1 MQKLDWEDLRYFA
14 AVARG
19 GSISAAARE
28 LGVNHSTVLRRI
40 DSLEQ
45 SLGVRLFERLQSGYV
60 MTGAGE
66 TLRGRL
72 GPIEEEIG
80 SAQREVG
87 GLDEELRGSIRLTTT
102 DTLAHGLLM
111 PYLHRFQEAHPAVQ
125 LQLVVNNSFLNLTQ
139 READMA
145 LRPSNTPP
153 ANLVGR
159 KVGALATALYA
170 SHAYLRR
177 ADRDGIA
184 RDDWAAHRWV
194 APDDSLAHLAAAQW
208 LAERVPP
215 SQVAVRTDSLVTM
228 VDAARNGMGVAP
240 LLCMLADR
248 ERALEQLAPPDP
260 RFHTQLWVLS
270 HRDLRNVARI
280 KALSQFLYDALRQD
294 AHVFPA

>member
-28 LGVNHSTVLRRI
+28 LAVNHSTVLRRI

-60 MTGAGE
+60 MTGAGD

-72 GPIEEEIG
+72 AAIEEDIG

-87 GLDEELRGSIRLTTT
+87 GLDEDLRGTIRLTTT

-111 PYLHRFQEAHPAVQ
+111 PYLERFQEAHPAVQ

-170 SHAYLRR
+170 SRAYLRR
-177 ADRDGIA
+177 AARAGVG

-194 APDDSLAHLAAAQW
+194 APDDSLSHLAAAQW
-208 LAERVPP
+208 LAEHVPP
-215 SQVAVRTDSLVTM
+215 AQVALRADSLLTM
-228 VDAARNGMGVAP
+228 VEAARHGMGVAP
-240 LLCMLADR
+240 LLCMLAGR
-248 ERALEQLAPPDP
+248 ERTLEQLAPPDP
-260 RFHTQLWVLS
+260 RFHTQLWVLH

-294 AHVFPA
+294 EHILPA

>member
-1 MQKLDWEDLRYFA
+1 MQNLDWEDLRYFA
-14 AVARG
+14 AVARA
-19 GSISAAARE
+19 GSVAAAARE
-28 LGVNHSTVLRRI
+28 LGVNHSTVLRRL
-40 DSLEQ
+40 DGLECA
-45 SLGVRLFERLQSGYV
+45 LGVRLFERLQSGYV

-80 SAQREVG
+80 SAQRAVG
-87 GLDEELRGSIRLTTT
+87 GLDAALRGTIRLTTT

-111 PYLHRFQEAHPAVQ
+111 PHLQRFQEAHPAVQ

-145 LRPSNTPP
+145 LRPSNAPP

-159 KVGALATALYA
+159 KVGTVATALYA
-170 SHAYLRR
+170 SRAYLRR
-177 ADRDGIA
+177 ARQAGIA

-194 APDDSLAHLAAAQW
+194 APDESLAHLAAAQW
-208 LAERVPP
+208 LAAHVPP
-215 SQVAVRTDSLVTM
+215 GQVALRADSLLTM

-240 LLCMLADR
+240 LLCMLAAR
-248 ERALEQLAPPDP
+248 ERTLEQLAPPDP
-260 RFHTQLWVLS
+260 RFATELWILS

-280 KALSQFLYDALRQD
+280 KALGQFLYEALRQD
-294 AHVFPA
+294 EHILPA

>member
-1 MQKLDWEDLRYFA
+1 MQNLNWEDLRYFA

-28 LGVNHSTVLRRI
+28 LGVNHSTVLRRL

-72 GPIEEEIG
+72 GAIEEDIG
-80 SAQREVG
+80 SAQRAVG
-87 GLDEELRGSIRLTTT
+87 GLDEELRGPIRLTTT

-111 PYLHRFQEAHPAVQ
+111 PYLQRFQEQHPAVQ

-159 KVGALATALYA
+159 KVGAVATALYA
-170 SHAYLRR
+170 SRAYLRR
-177 ADRDGIA
+177 ADRAGIA

-194 APDDSLAHLAAAQW
+194 APDESLAHLAAAQW

-215 SQVAVRTDSLVTM
+215 AQVAVRADSLLTM
-228 VDAARNGMGVAP
+228 VDAARHGMGVAP
-240 LLCMLADR
+240 LLCLLADR
-248 ERALEQLAPPDP
+248 ERTLEQLAPPDP

-280 KALSQFLYDALRQD
+280 KALSQFLFDALRED
-294 AHVFPA
+294 AHIFPA